1 MSETTKK
8 AILRALLE
16 GVITDL
22 YPKTTGEQVL
32 LSDGSTLAAK
42 LADFIV
48 ALNNKATTEALNQGL
63 SGKAA
68 ADHDHELGDVVG
80 LSDALAAK
88 ASNAALTQGLANLKA
103 EIMGADVNAL
113 YDTFGELAKYISDH
127 ADVAAS
133 LNNAIGAK
141 ADKSVV
147 DTLQQAVNALGALA
161 KKSQVSESDLDND
174 LKTKVNA
181 AAQGNH
187 SHSNKTLLDTY
198 TQTEAN
204 LKDAVQKKHSHDNKA
219 VLDGITAD
227 KVVAWDGKSRVIP
240 SATQPSDL
248 AAGDLWVQLVD

>member
-16 GVITDL
+16 GVLTDL

-32 LSDGSTLAAK
+32 LSDGSTVAAK
-42 LADFIV
+42 LTEFILV
-48 ALNNKATTEALNQGL
+48 LNNKASQEALNQGL
-63 SGKAA
+63 SGKAPT
-68 ADHDHELGDVVG
+68 DHDHELADVVG

-113 YDTFGELAKYISDH
+113 YDTFGELAKYISEH

-147 DTLQQAVNALGALA
+147 ETIQQAVNALGALA
-161 KKSQVSESDLDND
+161 KKSTVSESDLDSD
-174 LKTKVNA
+174 LKNKVNA
-181 AAQGNH
+181 ASQGNH
-187 SHSNKTLLDTY
+187 SHSNKALLDTY

-204 LKDAVQKKHSHDNKA
+204 LKDAVQKKHSHDNKG
-219 VLDGITAD
+219 VLDGITAED
-227 KVVAWDGKSRVIP
+227 VASWDSKGRVIP
-240 SATQPSDL
+240 STTQPSDL
-248 AAGDLWVQLVD
+248 APGDLWVQLVE